1 VQVLPKQRVVQ
12 VRGGANCAS
21 ATVAP
26 ISKIVTIQA
35 ASFISTSIAVQYCL
49 GFLIAGAIFFPGR
62 RRKNDPTPT

>member
-26 ISKIVTIQA
+26 INKIVTIQA
-35 ASFISTSIAVQYCL
+35 ASFISTSIAVQCCL
-49 GFLIAGAIFFPGR
+49 GFVIAGPIFFPE
-62 RRKNDPTPT
+62 KK

>member
-12 VRGGANCAS
+12 VRGGANCAA

-26 ISKIVTIQA
+26 ISKIMTIQT

-49 GFLIAGAIFFPGR
+49 GFLIAGAIFFPE
-62 RRKNDPTPT
+62 KK